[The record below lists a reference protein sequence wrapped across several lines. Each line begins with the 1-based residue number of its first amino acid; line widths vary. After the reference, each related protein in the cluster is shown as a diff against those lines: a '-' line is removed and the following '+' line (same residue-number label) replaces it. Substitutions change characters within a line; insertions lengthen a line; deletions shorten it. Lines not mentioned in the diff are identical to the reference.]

1 MHSVFVSFEMSATAT
16 RVWQIVGDPGQIALW
31 HPAMTESAMTDRDR
45 RVVLGN
51 GAVVIERIEKHDDA
65 AMAYEYVM
73 TDAPFPLRDYC
84 CKLAVKRVGDGRC
97 VVEWSSTFETDDD
110 AADEMIAIVRGV
122 YVDGLTAVREM
133 L

>member
-1 MHSVFVSFEMSATAT
+1 MHSVLVSFEMSATAT
-16 RVWQIVGDPGQIALW
+16 RLWQIVGDPSQIALW
-31 HPAMTESAMTDRDR
+31 HPAMVESAMTDRDR

-73 TDAPFPLRDYC
+73 TDAPFPLRDYRST
-84 CKLAVKRVGDGRC
+84 LAVKRVGDGRC
-97 VVEWSSTFETDDD
+97 VVEWSSTFETDDED
-110 AADEMIAIVRGV
+110 VPEMVALVRGV
-122 YVDGLTAVREM
+122 YVDGLTALRGM